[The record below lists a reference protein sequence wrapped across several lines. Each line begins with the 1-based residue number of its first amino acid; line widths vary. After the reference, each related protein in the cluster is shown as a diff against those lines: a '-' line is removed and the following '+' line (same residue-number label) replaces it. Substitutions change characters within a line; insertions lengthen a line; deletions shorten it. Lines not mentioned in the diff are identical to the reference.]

1 MSDESKSSG
10 ERASRKDDPYIS
22 QTDTKSVFDYV
33 KTVVVTLLIA
43 LFLKTFVIEAFR
55 IPSASMEKTLLVG
68 DFLIVN
74 KFAYGLRTP
83 RYIPLTNVAMP
94 TLLLALS
101 GDVARGDIVVFE
113 FPGLR
118 DELKPS
124 EPATYV
130 KRCAGLPG
138 DTIRILH
145 GRVFVNESPLKFPPH
160 GKPPLGFGPSRRAMG
175 YHLFPRGS
183 YYSDFEYGPLT
194 IPKKGD
200 TLFLRNGAVR
210 QWEIFIVR
218 EGHRVDV
225 DNENRISID
234 GKVTERYIVQRNY
247 YFMLGDNRD
256 NSLDSRFWGFVP
268 EENII
273 GEALLVY
280 WSWDPDVSVRSL
292 AEKLRSIRWERIGTI
307 IR

>member
-10 ERASRKDDPYIS
+10 ERASRKDDTNIS
-22 QTDTKSVFDYV
+22 QADTKSVFDYV
-33 KTVVVTLLIA
+33 RTVVVTLLVV

-83 RYIPLTNVAMP
+83 RYLPLTNVAMP
-94 TLLLALS
+94 TFMLAF
-101 GDVARGDIVVFE
+101 GGEVERGDIVVFE

-138 DTIRILH
+138 DTIQILH

-200 TLFLRNGAVR
+200 TLLLRNGAIR
-210 QWEIFIVR
+210 QWEVFIAR
-218 EGHRVDV
+218 EGHRVEV
-225 DNENRISID
+225 DSENRISID
-234 GKVTERYIVQRNY
+234 GKVTERYVVQRNY

-256 NSLDSRFWGFVP
+256 NSLDSRFWGFLP
-268 EENII
+268 EDNII
-273 GEALLVY
+273 GKALLVY
-280 WSWDPDVSVRSL
+280 WSWDPNISVSSL
-292 AEKLRSIRWERIGTI
+292 ADKLGSIRWERIGTI